1 MRNEHGL
8 LLGTILLAV
17 AASCSEDNT
26 TVPPATADSS
36 TDSRSDTTTPTDTLT
51 TDAPTDTAVED
62 VSADAGAKSIS
73 LKAVQDP
80 SDPDHPAKNAK
91 VNLTDTDLVALT
103 PRVLIGSSSAA
114 ECRFAVWIGKP
125 GGGDFA
131 GVQVQELITR
141 GSATNCFG
149 VTPGKI
155 PSTVKVGDAVTAVD
169 GANYGEFCA
178 GPSGTPA
185 TACGDFEQSQLF
197 LGGAAAKITFGSA
210 GTAPTP
216 TTVTVAD
223 LVADAAGKPGPR
235 APKLE
240 GTLVSVAGVKVDA
253 SADGGITTA
262 YVLDASDSTGAKKL
276 EIQISNFTSTSCVR
290 TYFVGKSGSTI
301 DSITGVLVP
310 DFGRWKIR
318 LRDDKDVS
326 GTSCVTG
333 DAGTDAASDAASDAA
348 DGG

>member
-1 MRNEHGL
+1 MANEHRL
-8 LLGTILLAV
+8 FLGMILIAV
-17 AASCSEDNT
+17 SASCSEDNAT
-26 TVPPATADSS
+26 QPPAPADSA
-36 TDSRSDTTTPTDTLT
+36 TDSRTDTFTPTDTST
-51 TDAPTDTAVED
+51 PGDAVTDSADD
-62 VSADAGAKSIS
+62 VSVDAGPKSVS

-80 SDPDHPAKNAK
+80 TDPDHPIKNAK

-103 PRVLIGSSSAA
+103 PRVLIGSASAA

-141 GSATNCFG
+141 GSASNCFG

-155 PSTVKVGDAVTAVD
+155 PSTVKVGDTVTAVE

-178 GPSGTPA
+178 GPTGTPPA
-185 TACGDFEQSQLF
+185 TCGDFEQSQLF
-197 LGGAAAKITFGSA
+197 LGGAVAKITFGAA
-210 GTAPTP
+210 GATPTA

-235 APKLE
+235 ALKLE
-240 GTLVSVAGVKVDA
+240 GTLVKVEGVKVDA
-253 SADGGITTA
+253 TADGGITTA
-262 YVLDASDSTGAKKL
+262 YVLDASDSTGSKKL
-276 EIQISNFTSTSCVR
+276 EIQISNFPATGCVR

-326 GTSCVTG
+326 GTACVTG
-333 DAGTDAASDAASDAA
+333 DAGTDGGSDAA